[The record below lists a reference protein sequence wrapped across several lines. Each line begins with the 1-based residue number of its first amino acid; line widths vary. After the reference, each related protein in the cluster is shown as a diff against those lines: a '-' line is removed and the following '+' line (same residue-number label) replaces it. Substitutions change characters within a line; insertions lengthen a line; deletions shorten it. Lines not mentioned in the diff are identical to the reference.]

1 MSHVIVIGAGI
12 TGVTTAYALL
22 RRGHEVT
29 VLERHPYAA
38 LETSFA
44 NGGQL
49 SASNAEVWNQ
59 WSNVAHGIRW
69 IFTRSAPLLLNPK
82 PSWHKLSW
90 LGEFVGQI
98 RRYEENTIET
108 VRLAIE
114 ARRHLFEIAE
124 RENIAFDLERR
135 GLMHVYRDK
144 ASFSHAAEVNTL
156 LKRGGLE
163 REAVTVEEIK
173 AIEPSLEG
181 TFHGG
186 FFTPRDASGDICRFT
201 RGLAAA
207 CERLGGRFVHGVEVQ
222 AIRDAE
228 RGRVVA
234 WQSVDD
240 AQVKGELEG
249 DRVVICA
256 GVGSRRL
263 AALVGERLNVYPV
276 KGYSITVAVKPQ
288 DVDHAPRVAL
298 LDDAAKIVTSRLG
311 DGRFRIAGT
320 AELNGYNRDVRADRI
335 APLVNWTRRH
345 FPKLDTSDVAVWA
358 GLRPMLPG
366 MLPRVGAS
374 RRARNVYFNTGH
386 GHLGWTLSCATA
398 EMIAGEM
405 SA

>member
-1 MSHVIVIGAGI
+1 MGHVIVIGAGI

-22 RRGHEVT
+22 RRGHAVT

-59 WSNVAHGIRW
+59 WSNVARGIRW

-82 PSWHKLSW
+82 PSWHKMSW
-90 LGEFVGQI
+90 LAEFVGQI
-98 RRYEENTIET
+98 RRYEDNTIET

-124 RENIAFDLERR
+124 REGIAFDLEQR

-144 ASFSHAAEVNTL
+144 ASFAHATEVNAL

-163 REAVTVEEIK
+163 RAAVTPEEIK
-173 AIEPSLEG
+173 TIEPSLEG
-181 TFHGG
+181 AFHGG

-207 CERLGGRFVHGVEVQ
+207 CERLGGRFVHGVEVR
-222 AIRDAE
+222 AIRDGGNSRLVE
-228 RGRVVA
+228 WHG
-234 WQSVDD
+234 VDD
-240 AQVKGELEG
+240 VQAMGSLAA
-249 DRVVICA
+249 DRVVICG

-276 KGYSITVAVKPQ
+276 KGYSITVAVKPE
-288 DVDHAPRVAL
+288 DVHHAPRVAL

-311 DGRFRIAGT
+311 DSRFRIAGT
-320 AELNGYNRDVRADRI
+320 AELNGYNRDVRADRT
-335 APLVNWTRRH
+335 APLVSWTRRH

-374 RRARNVYFNTGH
+374 RRARNVFFNTGH

-398 EMIAGEM
+398 ELVAAQM

>member
-1 MSHVIVIGAGI
+1 MGHVIVIGAGI

-82 PSWHKLSW
+82 PSWHKVSW
-90 LGEFVGQI
+90 LAEFVGQI

-114 ARRHLFEIAE
+114 ARQHLFAIAE
-124 RENIAFDLERR
+124 REGIAFDLEKR
-135 GLMHVYRDK
+135 GLMHVYRDQ
-144 ASFSHAAEVNTL
+144 ASFAHAAEVNAM

-163 REAVTVEEIK
+163 REAVTPEDIRT
-173 AIEPSLEG
+173 IEPSLEG
-181 TFHGG
+181 AFHGG
-186 FFTPRDASGDICRFT
+186 FFTPGDASGDICRFT

-207 CERLGGRFVHGVEVQ
+207 CARLGGRFVHGVEVR
-222 AIRDAE
+222 AIRDAGN
-228 RGRVVA
+228 GRVVE
-234 WQSVDD
+234 WDSVDD
-240 AQVKGELEG
+240 PQAKGSVAADQVA
-249 DRVVICA
+249 ICA
-256 GVGSRRL
+256 GVGSRQL

-276 KGYSITVAVKPQ
+276 KGYSITVAVKPE

-298 LDDAAKIVTSRLG
+298 LDDAAKIVTSRFG
-311 DGRFRIAGT
+311 DTRFRIAGT

-345 FPKLDTSDVAVWA
+345 FPRLDTSDVAVWA

-374 RRARNVYFNTGH
+374 RRARNVFFNTGH

-398 EMIAGEM
+398 ELVAAQM

>member
-1 MSHVIVIGAGI
+1 MGHAIVIGAGI

-22 RRGHEVT
+22 RRGHAVT

-59 WSNVAHGIRW
+59 WSNVAHGLRW

-82 PSWHKLSW
+82 PSWHKMSW
-90 LGEFVGQI
+90 LAEFIGQI
-98 RRYEENTIET
+98 RRYEENTVET

-114 ARRHLFEIAE
+114 ARRHLFEIAA
-124 RENIAFDLERR
+124 REGIAFDLEKR
-135 GLMHVYRDK
+135 GLMHVYRDS
-144 ASFSHAAEVNTL
+144 ASFAHAAKVNAL

-163 REAVTVEEIK
+163 REPVTPEEIRT
-173 AIEPSLEG
+173 IEPTLDG

-201 RGLAAA
+201 RGLAQA
-207 CERLGGRFVHGVEVQ
+207 CARLGGRFVHGVEVG
-222 AIRDAE
+222 AIREAE
-228 RGRVVA
+228 GGRVVE
-234 WQSVDD
+234 WQGVDD
-240 AQVKGELEG
+240 AQAKGALAA
-249 DRVVICA
+249 DQVVICA
-256 GVGSRRL
+256 GVGSRQI

-276 KGYSITVAVKPQ
+276 KGYSITVAVKPE
-288 DVDHAPRVAL
+288 DVDRAPRVAL

-311 DGRFRIAGT
+311 DTRFRVAGT

-335 APLVNWTRRH
+335 APLVDWTRRH

-374 RRARNVYFNTGH
+374 RRARNVFFNTGH

-398 EMIAGEM
+398 ELVAAQM